1 MSKFGPQNL
10 TYIITLGGQSIDWG
24 YLLLYGVLDGGLKP
38 EPLGVG
44 IPPADLNVEIIEK
57 KIVYKSHT
65 ANYNHVIY

>member
-1 MSKFGPQNL
+1 M
-10 TYIITLGGQSIDWG
+10 
-24 YLLLYGVLDGGLKP
+24 LDGGLKP

-65 ANYNHVIY
+65 ANYNHVIYKHKAWKVFQKPRNPTPIDN